1 MVRVP
6 VVPCSGPGR
15 LGPVPP
21 PEEVG
26 GRPSETSR
34 NPCEGTRI
42 SARCAAVRGLTV
54 RDEKPR
60 FAPSRAAVVLRVASF
75 MLPLTQQRYFEV
87 YSSRPAAVTAREGVS
102 FGHAALP
109 FNTYQ
114 AGSPDGRLA
123 LSATREPA
131 GVRGQVRF
139 SNGRQN
145 VDRRDPPGGDP
156 GRCAT
161 RQSCRGIR
169 LRERQPQAASR

>member
-1 MVRVP
+1 
-6 VVPCSGPGR
+6 GR

-42 SARCAAVRGLTV
+42 SARRSAVRTLTV

-60 FAPSRAAVVLRVASF
+60 FAPSGAAAALRVVSF

-87 YSSRPAAVTAREGVS
+87 HSPRAAMVTARDGMCL
-102 FGHAALP
+102 GHAAHP

-114 AGSPDGRLA
+114 AGSPDIRLA
-123 LSATREPA
+123 PSATREPA
-131 GVRGQVRF
+131 GVRGPVRF

-156 GRCAT
+156 GRRAT
-161 RQSCRGIR
+161 RQSRRGIR
-169 LRERQPQAASR
+169 LRERQ